1 MCQSGSN
8 TKTLKN
14 CIFKKMFKM
23 KAIFQNFVYI
33 VRNSNLVTAKFP
45 VAIGT
50 NIKRFSWSLEA
61 AIK

>member
-1 MCQSGSN
+1 
-8 TKTLKN
+8 
-14 CIFKKMFKM
+14 M
-23 KAIFQNFVYI
+23 KAIFQNSVYI

-50 NIKRFSWSLEA
+50 NIKRKILVVWSLEA